1 MATLIPI
8 SQPSSNVEAAYE
20 DMFKEI
26 TRKLYGEEAGNNNNN
41 NNGMQSMG
49 NNQQQQHASQ
59 VPSSAQA
66 ESHVN
71 ERSFNNLVS
80 FVASLYFTCFFSLDQ
95 LTI

>member
-41 NNGMQSMG
+41 NGMQSMA
-49 NNQQQQHASQ
+49 NNQQQHVTQVTTSAPTDSQ
-59 VPSSAQA
+59 S
-66 ESHVN
+66 N
-71 ERSFNNLVS
+71 ERSFNSLVS
-80 FVASLYFTCFFSLDQ
+80 VVIPEK
-95 LTI
+95 TICK

>member
-49 NNQQQQHASQ
+49 NNQQPQQQHVSQ
-59 VPSSAQA
+59 VTTSAQT
-66 ESHVN
+66 ESG

-80 FVASLYFTCFFSLDQ
+80 FVASFNSLT
-95 LTI
+95 LEYK